1 MRKKKCKNID
11 DKRLIMAALKKCFS
25 SPKTKRRL
33 DTLKLFQEVINIPTQ
48 KALVELI
55 NNGEDKYK
63 EALHL
68 LAEKF
73 LYEIKTDTINF
84 PKHRYEIRRDGS
96 NGKERRI
103 SILNIKQLAY
113 DHIAVMALEPVLKG
127 IGQFQ
132 VSSIRG
138 KGGGYAIKTI
148 RRWMRDKRL
157 NYFIKLD
164 IKKYFPSI
172 DQRRLVKFLI
182 DRVDNQRL
190 IRLVARLI
198 ISCDEGGIHI
208 GSYLSQSLANY
219 YLSYIYHKIDDLRYT
234 RRDKSIKSVEHLLF
248 YMDDFLL
255 LGRNKRKL
263 QEAAAYAVRL
273 AKEEMGLTIKPN
285 YCVQRILD
293 HKSKRKDKGH
303 WIDMVGYR
311 FSKQGVTLRKSIFR
325 RAYRMFIRVKRSI
338 STKKHVSFSQCSR
351 LISYWGFL
359 QHTNCFNFFTKNKG
373 WYFMRMAKTW
383 VRMVSR
389 VKAGKAPHGSKKD
402 MKEGKFFRSIIKFK
416 SIFKKKGAETQMELN

>member
-1 MRKKKCKNID
+1 MRKKKCKNIT

-25 SPKTKRRL
+25 SSKTKRRL
-33 DTLKLFQEVINIPTQ
+33 DTLKLFQQVINIPTQ
-48 KALVELI
+48 KALIELI
-55 NNGEDKYK
+55 NDSGDKYK
-63 EALHL
+63 KALWL
-68 LAEKF
+68 LAEMF
-73 LYEIKTDTINF
+73 LQEIKTDIVNF

-132 VSSIRG
+132 VSSIKG

-148 RRWMRDKRL
+148 RRWMRDKKL

-172 DQRRLVKFLI
+172 DQKLLVSFLI
-182 DRVDNQRL
+182 KRVDNPLL
-190 IRLVARLI
+190 IRLIARLI

-219 YLSYIYHKIDDLRYT
+219 YLSYIYHKIDDLRYI
-234 RRDKSIKSVEHLLF
+234 RHDKSIKSVEHLLF

-255 LGRNKRKL
+255 LGRNKHKL
-263 QEAAAYAVRL
+263 QEAAIYAVQL

-285 YCVQRILD
+285 YCVHRILD
-293 HKSKRKDKGH
+293 YKCKRKDKGH
-303 WIDMVGYR
+303 WIDIVGYR

-325 RAYRMFIRVKRSI
+325 RAHRMFIRVKRSI
-338 STKKHVSFSQCSR
+338 STKKHVSFSQCCR

-359 QHTNCFNFFTKNKG
+359 QHTNCFRFFVKNRG
-373 WYFMRMAKTW
+373 WYFIKMAKIW
-383 VRMVSR
+383 VRMVAR
-389 VKAGKAPHGSKKD
+389 VKAGKAPHKSKTEIN
-402 MKEGKFFRSIIKFK
+402 EGKFFRSIIKFK
-416 SIFKKKGAETQMELN
+416 SIFKKKRIEA